1 MFMAALSSELSEKM
15 AIGGKLTL
23 MGILIVFGLLALIV
37 VILTVME
44 RIMRK
49 SGEKPKKERKNL
61 KELFKNKM
69 QKNEPKPE
77 AIVTPPGAKTETQFQ
92 GVSPEVV
99 AAITAAI
106 SACMGEECEGSNQ
119 KFIVR
124 NIKKLSYRR

>member
-1 MFMAALSSELSEKM
+1 MFIAALSSELSEKM

-37 VILTVME
+37 IVLTIME

-61 KELFKNKM
+61 KELFKNKI
-69 QKNEPKPE
+69 QEKERKPE
-77 AIVTPPGAKTETQFQ
+77 AIVTPTASETQFQ

>member
-1 MFMAALSSELSEKM
+1 MFIAALSSELSEKM

-37 VILTVME
+37 IVLTIME

-69 QKNEPKPE
+69 QKKERKPE
-77 AIVTPPGAKTETQFQ
+77 AIVTPTASETQFQ

-106 SACMGEECEGSNQ
+106 SACMGEECDGSNQ

>member
-1 MFMAALSSELSEKM
+1 MFIAALSSELSEKM

-23 MGILIVFGLLALIV
+23 MGMLIVFGLLALIV
-37 VILTVME
+37 IILTIME
-44 RIMRK
+44 RVMRK

-61 KELFKNKM
+61 KELFKNKI

-77 AIVTPPGAKTETQFQ
+77 VTVTPTASETQFQ

-106 SACMGEECEGSNQ
+106 SAYMGEECEGSNQ

>member
-1 MFMAALSSELSEKM
+1 MFIAALSSELSEKM

-23 MGILIVFGLLALIV
+23 MGMLIVFGLLALIV
-37 VILTVME
+37 IVLTIME

-61 KELFKNKM
+61 KELFKNKI
-69 QKNEPKPE
+69 QKNEPEPE
-77 AIVTPPGAKTETQFQ
+77 ATVTPTASETQFQ

>member
-1 MFMAALSSELSEKM
+1 MFISALSSELSEKM

-37 VILTVME
+37 IVLTIME

-61 KELFKNKM
+61 KELFKNKT

-77 AIVTPPGAKTETQFQ
+77 ATVTPTASKTQFQ

-106 SACMGEECEGSNQ
+106 SVCMGEECEGSNQ

>member
-1 MFMAALSSELSEKM
+1 MFIAALSSELSEKM

-23 MGILIVFGLLALIV
+23 MGMLIVFVLLALIV
-37 VILTVME
+37 VILTIIE

-69 QKNEPKPE
+69 QEKERKPE
-77 AIVTPPGAKTETQFQ
+77 ATVTPGAKTETQFQ

-99 AAITAAI
+99 AVITAAI
-106 SACMGEECEGSNQ
+106 SAYMGEECEGSNQ

>member
-1 MFMAALSSELSEKM
+1 MFIAALSSQLSEKI
-15 AIGGKLTL
+15 AISGKLTL
-23 MGILIVFGLLALIV
+23 MGILIVFGLLPLIV
-37 VILTVME
+37 VVLTIME

-61 KELFKNKM
+61 KELFKNKIHE
-69 QKNEPKPE
+69 KERKPE
-77 AIVTPPGAKTETQFQ
+77 VTVTPTASETQFQ

>member
-1 MFMAALSSELSEKM
+1 MFIAALSSELSEKM

-37 VILTVME
+37 VILTIME

-77 AIVTPPGAKTETQFQ
+77 TTVTPGAKTETRSRCGDHCGNLCLYGRRMRGFK
-92 GVSPEVV
+92 PE
-99 AAITAAI
+99 IYR
-106 SACMGEECEGSNQ
+106 Q
-119 KFIVR
+119 KYQKV
-124 NIKKLSYRR
+124 KLSEVII

>member
-1 MFMAALSSELSEKM
+1 MFITALSSELSEKM

-23 MGILIVFGLLALIV
+23 MGMLIVFVLLALIV
-37 VILTVME
+37 VILTIIE

-69 QKNEPKPE
+69 QEKERKPE
-77 AIVTPPGAKTETQFQ
+77 ATVTPGAKTETQFQ
-92 GVSPEVV
+92 DVSPEVV

-106 SACMGEECEGSNQ
+106 SAYMGEECEGSNQ

>member
-1 MFMAALSSELSEKM
+1 MFIAALSSELSEKM

-23 MGILIVFGLLALIV
+23 MGMLIVFGLLALIV
-37 VILTVME
+37 IILTVME

-61 KELFKNKM
+61 KELFKNKI

-77 AIVTPPGAKTETQFQ
+77 VTVTPGASETQFQ

>member
-1 MFMAALSSELSEKM
+1 MFIAALSSELSEKM

-37 VILTVME
+37 VVLTIME

-61 KELFKNKM
+61 KELLKNKM
-69 QKNEPKPE
+69 QKNESKPK
-77 AIVTPPGAKTETQFQ
+77 AIVTPTASETQFQ

-106 SACMGEECEGSNQ
+106 SVCMGEECEGSNQ

>member
-1 MFMAALSSELSEKM
+1 MFIAALSSELSEKM

-37 VILTVME
+37 VVLTIME

-69 QKNEPKPE
+69 QKNESKPK
-77 AIVTPPGAKTETQFQ
+77 AIVTPTASETQFQ

-106 SACMGEECEGSNQ
+106 SAYMGEECEGSNQ

>member
-1 MFMAALSSELSEKM
+1 MFIAALSSELSEKM

-61 KELFKNKM
+61 KELFKNIIKE
-69 QKNEPKPE
+69 KERKPE
-77 AIVTPPGAKTETQFQ
+77 TTVTPGAKTETQFQ

-106 SACMGEECEGSNQ
+106 SAYMGEECEGSNQ

>member
-1 MFMAALSSELSEKM
+1 MFIAALSSELSEKM

-37 VILTVME
+37 IVLTIME

-69 QKNEPKPE
+69 QKNEPKPK
-77 AIVTPPGAKTETQFQ
+77 AIVTPNASETQFQ

>member
-1 MFMAALSSELSEKM
+1 MFIAALSSELSEKM

-37 VILTVME
+37 IVLTIME

-77 AIVTPPGAKTETQFQ
+77 AVVTPTTSETQFQ

-106 SACMGEECEGSNQ
+106 SAYMGEECEGSNQ

>member
-1 MFMAALSSELSEKM
+1 MFIAALSSELSEKM

-37 VILTVME
+37 VVLTIME

-69 QKNEPKPE
+69 QKNEPKPK
-77 AIVTPPGAKTETQFQ
+77 AIVTPTAPETQFQ

>member
-1 MFMAALSSELSEKM
+1 MFIAALSSELSEKM

-37 VILTVME
+37 IVLTIME

-69 QKNEPKPE
+69 QKNEPKPK
-77 AIVTPPGAKTETQFQ
+77 AIVTPAASETQFQ

-106 SACMGEECEGSNQ
+106 SAYMGEECEGSNQ

>member
-1 MFMAALSSELSEKM
+1 MFLAALSSELSKKM
-15 AIGGKLTL
+15 AFGGKLTL

-37 VILTVME
+37 IVLTIME

-69 QKNEPKPE
+69 QKNAPKPE
-77 AIVTPPGAKTETQFQ
+77 AVVTPTTSETQFQ

-106 SACMGEECEGSNQ
+106 SAYMGEECEGSNQ

>member
-1 MFMAALSSELSEKM
+1 MFIAALSSELSEKM

-37 VILTVME
+37 VVLTIME

-49 SGEKPKKERKNL
+49 SGEKPRKERKNL

-69 QKNEPKPE
+69 QKNESKPK
-77 AIVTPPGAKTETQFQ
+77 AIVTPTASETQFQ

-106 SACMGEECEGSNQ
+106 SVCMGEECEGSNQ

>member
-1 MFMAALSSELSEKM
+1 M

-37 VILTVME
+37 IVLTIME

-77 AIVTPPGAKTETQFQ
+77 AIVTPTASETQFQ

-106 SACMGEECEGSNQ
+106 SAYMGEECEGLNQ

>member
-1 MFMAALSSELSEKM
+1 MFIAALSSELSEKM

-37 VILTVME
+37 VVLTIME

-69 QKNEPKPE
+69 QKNEPEPE
-77 AIVTPPGAKTETQFQ
+77 ATVTPTASETQFQ

-106 SACMGEECEGSNQ
+106 SAYMGEECEGSNQ

>member
-1 MFMAALSSELSEKM
+1 MFIAALSSELSEKM

-23 MGILIVFGLLALIV
+23 MGMLIVFGLLALIV

-61 KELFKNKM
+61 KELFKNKI
-69 QKNEPKPE
+69 QKNEPEPE
-77 AIVTPPGAKTETQFQ
+77 VTVTPTASETQFQ

>member
-1 MFMAALSSELSEKM
+1 MFIAALSSELSEKM

-23 MGILIVFGLLALIV
+23 MGMLIVFVLLALIV
-37 VILTVME
+37 VILTIIE

-61 KELFKNKM
+61 KVLFKNKI

-77 AIVTPPGAKTETQFQ
+77 VTVTPTASETQFQ

>member
-1 MFMAALSSELSEKM
+1 MFITALSSELSEKM

-23 MGILIVFGLLALIV
+23 MGVLIVFGLLALIV
-37 VILTVME
+37 VILMIME
-44 RIMRK
+44 RIMRN
-49 SGEKPKKERKNL
+49 SGKKTQKERKSL
-61 KELFKNKM
+61 KELFKNKK
-69 QKNEPKPE
+69 QEKKSEPDV
-77 AIVTPPGAKTETQFQ
+77 IVAPNVKTETQYA

-106 SACMGEECEGSNQ
+106 TAYVSEENEGSNQ

>member
-1 MFMAALSSELSEKM
+1 MFIAALSSELSEKM

-37 VILTVME
+37 VILTIME

-77 AIVTPPGAKTETQFQ
+77 ATVTPGAKTETQFQ

-99 AAITAAI
+99 AFRRGGAGRYIPCA
-106 SACMGEECEGSNQ
+106 
-119 KFIVR
+119 
-124 NIKKLSYRR
+124 SYRAAYRIYAAGSGPGY

>member
-1 MFMAALSSELSEKM
+1 MFIAALSSELSEKM

-23 MGILIVFGLLALIV
+23 MGMLIVFVLLALIV
-37 VILTVME
+37 VILTIIE

-61 KELFKNKM
+61 KELFKNKI

-77 AIVTPPGAKTETQFQ
+77 ITVTPTASETQFQ

-106 SACMGEECEGSNQ
+106 SAYMGEECEGSNQ

>member
-1 MFMAALSSELSEKM
+1 MFIAALSSELSEKM

-37 VILTVME
+37 IVLTIME

-49 SGEKPKKERKNL
+49 SGEKPRKERKNL
-61 KELFKNKM
+61 KELFKNKI
-69 QKNEPKPE
+69 QEKEPKPK
-77 AIVTPPGAKTETQFQ
+77 AIVTPTASETQFQ

-106 SACMGEECEGSNQ
+106 SVCMGEECEGSNQ

>member
-1 MFMAALSSELSEKM
+1 MFIAALSSELSEKM

-37 VILTVME
+37 IVLTIME

-77 AIVTPPGAKTETQFQ
+77 TVVTPTASETQFQ

-106 SACMGEECEGSNQ
+106 SAYMGEECEGSNQ

>member
-1 MFMAALSSELSEKM
+1 MFIAALSSELSEKM

-23 MGILIVFGLLALIV
+23 MGMLIVFGLLALIV
-37 VILTVME
+37 IILTIME

-69 QKNEPKPE
+69 QKNEPEPE
-77 AIVTPPGAKTETQFQ
+77 ATVTPTASETQFQ

>member
-1 MFMAALSSELSEKM
+1 MFIAALSSELSEKM

-37 VILTVME
+37 IILTIME

-61 KELFKNKM
+61 KELFKNKI
-69 QKNEPKPE
+69 QKNEPEPE
-77 AIVTPPGAKTETQFQ
+77 ATVTPTASETQFQ

>member
-1 MFMAALSSELSEKM
+1 MFIAALSSELSEKM

-69 QKNEPKPE
+69 QEKERKPE
-77 AIVTPPGAKTETQFQ
+77 ATVTPGAKTETQFQ

-106 SACMGEECEGSNQ
+106 TAYMSEECEGSNQ

>member
-1 MFMAALSSELSEKM
+1 MFLAALSSELSKKM

-37 VILTVME
+37 IVLTIME

-69 QKNEPKPE
+69 QKNAPKPE
-77 AIVTPPGAKTETQFQ
+77 AVVTPTTSETQFQ

-106 SACMGEECEGSNQ
+106 SAYMGEECEGSNQ

>member
-1 MFMAALSSELSEKM
+1 MFIAALSSELSEKM

-37 VILTVME
+37 VVLTIME

-77 AIVTPPGAKTETQFQ
+77 SIVTPTASETQFQ

-106 SACMGEECEGSNQ
+106 SVCMGEECEGSNQ

>member
-1 MFMAALSSELSEKM
+1 MFIAALSSELSEKM

-37 VILTVME
+37 VVLTIME

-77 AIVTPPGAKTETQFQ
+77 AVVTPTTSETQFQ

-106 SACMGEECEGSNQ
+106 SAYMGEECEGSNQ

>member
-1 MFMAALSSELSEKM
+1 MFIAALSSELSEKM

-37 VILTVME
+37 IVLTIME

-61 KELFKNKM
+61 KELFKNKI
-69 QKNEPKPE
+69 QEKERKPE
-77 AIVTPPGAKTETQFQ
+77 AIVTPTASETQFQ

-99 AAITAAI
+99 AAITVAI
-106 SACMGEECEGSNQ
+106 SVCMGEECEGSNQ

>member
-1 MFMAALSSELSEKM
+1 MFIAALSSELSEKM

-37 VILTVME
+37 VVLTIME

-69 QKNEPKPE
+69 QKNEPKPK
-77 AIVTPPGAKTETQFQ
+77 AIVMPTASETQFQ

>member
-1 MFMAALSSELSEKM
+1 MFIAALSSELSEKM

-37 VILTVME
+37 IVLTIME
-44 RIMRK
+44 IIMRK

-69 QKNEPKPE
+69 QKNEPKPK
-77 AIVTPPGAKTETQFQ
+77 AIVPPTASETQFQ

>member
-1 MFMAALSSELSEKM
+1 MFIAALSSELSEKM

-37 VILTVME
+37 VVLTIME

-49 SGEKPKKERKNL
+49 SGEKPKNL
-61 KELFKNKM
+61 KELFKNKT

-77 AIVTPPGAKTETQFQ
+77 ATVTPTASETQFQ

-106 SACMGEECEGSNQ
+106 SACMGEDCEGSNQ